1 MKPYIPSLPT
11 TLRPPTAPTTALLLL
26 ALSALASA
34 PTSAKEFI
42 SQQGIPDAVLSKNI
56 ERLVDFVITNKLDS
70 GSSGVSVT
78 RILGKEDLGF
88 SKARVWFCLR
98 RPQNGQPVDS
108 CGNEIRLIRLDSGR
122 WILQDEQRDNWI
134 VVQE

>member
-1 MKPYIPSLPT
+1 
-11 TLRPPTAPTTALLLL
+11 LLLL
-26 ALSALASA
+26 ALSTLASA

-42 SQQGIPDAVLSKNI
+42 SQQGISDAVLSKNI
-56 ERLVDFVITNKLDS
+56 ERLVDFVITKKLDS
-70 GSSGVSVT
+70 GASGVSVT

-98 RPQNGQPVDS
+98 RPKNGQPVDS

-122 WILQDEQRDNWI
+122 WILQDEQRDSWI